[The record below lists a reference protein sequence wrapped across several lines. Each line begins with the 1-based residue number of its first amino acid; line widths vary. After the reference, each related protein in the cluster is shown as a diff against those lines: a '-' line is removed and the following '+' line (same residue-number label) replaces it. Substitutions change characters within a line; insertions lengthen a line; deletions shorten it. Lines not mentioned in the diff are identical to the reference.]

1 MMINQRSDV
10 GSLRKHCPSGG
21 TTAICRASP
30 ALLCGPVDIAER
42 EARSA
47 QAERLV
53 RTTLVERD
61 VGMVATTF
69 VDNSGITRVKSVPA
83 NRLPQLAAW
92 GVGASTSFDYFRF
105 DDWLAAP
112 PGGTAPVGD
121 LRIIPDLR
129 RLVPLAAQPG
139 WAWTPGDRYR
149 QDGEPHDCCNRLVL
163 QRLVDDAAAE
173 GMEIKAAFEIEWVIS
188 AGDGDDFV
196 SAAVGPAYGMSRLVG
211 VSDYARDLIATL
223 NAEGIKVEQFHPEYA
238 AGQLELSVAAESPV
252 DAADTSVLVRSTIRA
267 VGGRHNYRTSFSPK
281 VEADGVGNGGHVH
294 LSVWREGEN
303 LMAGGN
309 GPFGLRP
316 AGEAFGAGILN
327 RLPALLAL
335 GAPSVA
341 SYLRLVPSH
350 WAGVYACW
358 GLENREA
365 ALRMITGSVG
375 SSDWAA
381 NLEVKCLDLTANP
394 YLLLSGLL
402 AAGLNGVA
410 AGAQLPEPVDV
421 DPAALAPEE
430 LERRHIRRLPTTLR
444 QSTDALAADRVLRDA
459 LGSALLDS
467 VLAVRESEIE
477 LFADASAEQV
487 VRAFR
492 WTH

>member
-1 MMINQRSDV
+1 
-10 GSLRKHCPSGG
+10 
-21 TTAICRASP
+21 
-30 ALLCGPVDIAER
+30 VDIGER
-42 EARSA
+42 QARAA
-47 QAERLV
+47 QAEQHV
-53 RTTLVERD
+53 RALVERD

-69 VDNSGITRVKSVPA
+69 VDNAGITRVKSVPLR
-83 NRLPQLAAW
+83 RLPELAAW

-112 PGGTAPVGD
+112 PDGTAPVGD

-129 RLVPLAAQPG
+129 RLVPLAAQSG
-139 WAWTPGDRYR
+139 WAWTPGDRYQ
-149 QDGEPHDCCNRLVL
+149 QDGEPHNRCNRLLL
-163 QRLVDDAAAE
+163 QRLVDEAA
-173 GMEIKAAFEIEWVIS
+173 GDGLEIKAAFEIEWVVS

-196 SAAVGPAYGMSRLVG
+196 SAAIGPGYGMSRLVG
-211 VSDYARDLIATL
+211 VSDYVRDLIEAL
-223 NAEGIKVEQFHPEYA
+223 SAERIKVEQFHPEYA

-267 VGGRHNYRTSFSPK
+267 VGQRYNYRTSFSPK
-281 VEADGVGNGGHVH
+281 VEAGGVGNGGHVH
-294 LSVWREGEN
+294 LSVWRDGQN

-309 GPFGLRP
+309 GPFGLTQD
-316 AGEAFGAGILN
+316 GELFAAGILQ

-350 WAGVYACW
+350 WAGAYACW

-365 ALRMITGSVG
+365 ALRMITGSAG

-381 NLEVKCLDLTANP
+381 NLEVKCVDLTANP
-394 YLLLSGLL
+394 YLLLAGLL
-402 AAGLNGVA
+402 AAAFHGIA

-421 DPAALAPEE
+421 DPAALALEE
-430 LERRHIRRLPTTLR
+430 LARRGIQRLPTTLR
-444 QSTDALAADRVLRDA
+444 EATDALAADPVLRDA
-459 LGSALLDS
+459 LGSALVDS

-477 LFADASAEQV
+477 LFAEASAEEV